1 VEKYKVL
8 IASSA
13 ARELESVDGKAM
25 RQRLV
30 EAITALA
37 ADPRHHGVEKLSGSR
52 DRYRVRVG
60 EFRVVYAI
68 NDAAHAVDVVKIGHR
83 REIYR

>member
-1 VEKYKVL
+1 MEKYKVL

-13 ARELESVDGKAM
+13 ARELEPVDGKAM
-25 RQRLV
+25 RQRV
-30 EAITALA
+30 AEAIVELA

-60 EFRVVYAI
+60 DFRVVYAI
-68 NDAAHAVDVVKIGHR
+68 NEATRVVDVVKIGHR